1 MGCHPGAGQGLAL
14 GAFVSPGK
22 APSSHGVF
30 LVRRIEGSVQSTGPG
45 KPLFPGHLA

>member
-1 MGCHPGAGQGLAL
+1 MCRPRAGQGLVL
-14 GAFVSPGK
+14 GTFVGHGK

-30 LVRRIEGSVQSTGPG
+30 LVRHLKDSVQSTSPG